1 VAETFLAVRTLDA
14 AETSSLAY
22 TRFERARMIGAR
34 ALQISMGAPTIS
46 ALDREADPLDIAFR
60 EFASGSSPLNVRR
73 FADALD

>member
-1 VAETFLAVRTLDA
+1 LVA

-22 TRFERARMIGAR
+22 TRFERARIIGAR
-34 ALQISMGAPTIS
+34 ALQISMGAPTIA

-73 FADALD
+73 FVDALD